1 MLPSNI
7 LLLSVRVLGS
17 TIAGAFSRI
26 NVNTTTAT
34 GSIAVR
40 SYTPAVLQADL
51 AGITTLLAD
60 LPAGGGNISA
70 MMNAMPVCSGRLM
83 GPLGSIR
90 LICDEWSVVLV
101 G

>member
-1 MLPSNI
+1 MILVPMLANM
-7 LLLSVRVLGS
+7 LLLSVSRVLGS
-17 TIAGAFSRI
+17 TVAGAFSRI

-70 MMNAMPVCSGRLM
+70 AMIMRCL
-83 GPLGSIR
+83 
-90 LICDEWSVVLV
+90 
-101 G
+101 